1 MKLSSQEEYGLRCL
15 LRVATLSVPGHLTI
29 NEISED
35 EGLSASYVAKLMR
48 LLRQRGFVRSV
59 RGQVGGYALA
69 QPAEKIIVGE
79 VLAALGGRLFDPGF
93 CSEHAGLE
101 ASCKKL
107 RECSIR
113 TLWRTVQVLVDQ
125 VLSKVTL
132 ADLVDNSELE
142 MDSHVSTLVQLG
154 AASKI
159 ETRNSKLEV
168 RKQKLD
174 DRNSK
179 MENRNSKLATRNPK

>member
-15 LRVATLSVPGHLTI
+15 LRVATLSDPGYLTI

-48 LLRQRGFVRSV
+48 ILRQSGFVRSV

-69 QPAEKIIVGE
+69 RPAEKIIVGE

-113 TLWRTVQVLVDQ
+113 TLWRTAQVLVDQ

-132 ADLVDNSELE
+132 ADLVDNSEWE
-142 MDSHVSTLVQLG
+142 MNSHVSTLVQLG
-154 AASKI
+154 AASRI

-174 DRNSK
+174 DRDSK
-179 MENRNSKLATRNPK
+179 MEIRK

>member
-15 LRVATLSVPGHLTI
+15 LRVAILSDPGYLTI

-48 LLRQRGFVRSV
+48 ILRLKGFVRSV

-69 QPAEKIIVGE
+69 CPAEKIIVGE
-79 VLAALGGRLFDPGF
+79 VLAALGGRLFDPRF
-93 CSEHAGLE
+93 CFEHSGLE
-101 ASCKKL
+101 ISCKKL

-113 TLWRTVQVLVDQ
+113 TLWRAVQILVDQ
-125 VLSKVTL
+125 VLSKLTL

-154 AASKI
+154 S
-159 ETRNSKLEV
+159 TSKLEIG
-168 RKQKLD
+168 K
-174 DRNSK
+174 
-179 MENRNSKLATRNPK
+179 

>member
-15 LRVATLSVPGHLTI
+15 LRVATLSAPGHLTI

-132 ADLVDNSELE
+132 ADLVGNSELE

-154 AASKI
+154 PASKI

-168 RKQKLD
+168 RKQKLESSRSYPSAD
-174 DRNSK
+174 GHQK
-179 MENRNSKLATRNPK
+179 P